1 MLGPRLSQERVHQL
15 GQEVMSEVVDSKM
28 NLKKEK
34 GFKVLKYVGI
44 EVTTNLEVLFRF
56 SSLWHYESC
65 IINQNIQP
73 LFLITS

>member
-1 MLGPRLSQERVHQL
+1 MFSPRLPQERVHQL
-15 GQEVMSEVVDSKM
+15 GQEVMSEVVDSEV

-34 GFKVLKYVGI
+34 GLKVFKYVGI
-44 EVTTNLEVLFRF
+44 EFTTNLEVLFRF

-65 IINQNIQP
+65 IVNQNIQP